1 MTADESIVNVRELT
15 RKKSIRYGLAGFLA
29 SFAVFGLWQ
38 VAKPVVHEFD
48 SSFAMREFKAN
59 GVIGTYKKHFFSF
72 IDKLDEMRS
81 LDLENQALGR
91 KIALL
96 EQEIVLNRV
105 EHVEHEAS
113 RTTASVS
120 ERLQRKAGSELAR
133 VLKSIS
139 YHAPENLLP
148 NQLYALGIE
157 YFRKQEYE
165 QAAVIF
171 SQLIDLREDTSYQ
184 RSETQLMCA
193 IAWYHLKQFKLADHY
208 LAQTKE
214 KSEPSDAI
222 YRTALVWEALA
233 AKASGQTEKSQ
244 QRVIQIISRYPHSKE
259 ASWLNRAPASFDGHE
274 FPGFERFQ
282 EQQKSEDA
290 HPSENIEKPQ
300 GNQPPVQGPT
310 HANSEESE
318 PHEG

>member
-1 MTADESIVNVRELT
+1 MNVRELT

-29 SFAVFGLWQ
+29 SFAAFGLWQ

-48 SSFAMREFKAN
+48 TSFAMREFKAN
-59 GVIGTYKKHFFSF
+59 GVVGTYKKHFFSF
-72 IDKLDEMRS
+72 VDKLDEMRS

-96 EQEIVLNRV
+96 EQKIVLNQV
-105 EHVEHEAS
+105 EHVEHEARRS
-113 RTTASVS
+113 TASVS
-120 ERLQRKAGSELAR
+120 ERLHHEAGSELAR
-133 VLKSIS
+133 VLKSIP

-148 NQLYALGIE
+148 NQLYTLGIE

-184 RSETQLMCA
+184 RPQTQLMCA
-193 IAWYHLKQFKLADHY
+193 IAWYHLKQFKLADRY
-208 LAQTKE
+208 LEQTKE

-233 AKASGQTEKSQ
+233 AKNSGQTEKAQ

-274 FPGFERFQ
+274 FPGFNRFQ
-282 EQQKSEDA
+282 EPQKQEDE
-290 HPSENIEKPQ
+290 HPSESIEKPQ
-300 GNQPPVQGPT
+300 GNQPPVQGST